1 MNNLVSG
8 VHNKHTPVWPRPDRL
23 TDRQTQ
29 RPAGTA
35 VWSSGAI
42 ILSGYWRVM
51 KNSWFLSAPER
62 HWFVMAGVPVTVSL
76 ERARNSFHVRAA
88 SCRCPVPVRS
98 ALLSTTL
105 PACNETGRRRC
116 TGRRPPAGRRRT
128 RRFGRRADESRSAKR
143 RRHRNG
149 LQHCVELHE
158 YFSDVLKLSAAAA
171 WSQRSRWRTYLLQT
185 LHTIRRCVWRLAS
198 LLLHIQWQSAT
209 CFTPAKLPT

>member
-1 MNNLVSG
+1 VAAARPTNRPTDPETCWHSG
-8 VHNKHTPVWPRPDRL
+8 LIEWRDNIERL
-23 TDRQTQ
+23 LTSDEKFMIF
-29 RPAGTA
+29 
-35 VWSSGAI
+35 VGARAA
-42 ILSGYWRVM
+42 L
-51 KNSWFLSAPER
+51 
-62 HWFVMAGVPVTVSL
+62 VPVTVSL

-98 ALLSTTL
+98 ALLSTPL

-171 WSQRSRWRTYLLQT
+171 WSQRSR
-185 LHTIRRCVWRLAS
+185 
-198 LLLHIQWQSAT
+198 
-209 CFTPAKLPT
+209 